1 MHFFGEYSVD
11 ATFNNSNVFATNG
24 YLMSTRRFDSY

>member
-11 ATFNNSNVFATNG
+11 ATFNNSNVYATND
-24 YLMSTRRFDSY
+24 YLILIDFY